1 MDEDDKAAAAGAGGS
16 PAPPAI
22 TPAPPSVEAINAFS
36 IPALDISQDE
46 TGAAAPPPPTAVAL
60 TLLQGWCCGTRGQPE
75 APACHTSKADAAAG
89 ILVRALSKAGV
100 PSTKR

>member
-1 MDEDDKAAAAGAGGS
+1 MDEDDKAVAAGAGGS

-46 TGAAAPPPPTAVAL
+46 TGAAAPPPTAVAL
-60 TLLQGWCCGTRGQPE
+60 TLLQGWCCGTRGRRH
-75 APACHTSKADAAAG
+75 CAARSRG
-89 ILVRALSKAGV
+89 
-100 PSTKR
+100 